1 MLDRGMKRPPVGGNI
16 LIWGSGIKRPLFIVC
31 VIILMVFG
39 IMNMAGVFS
48 SADDTKHAIGGA
60 LNIGSPV
67 MPAHSTGGTQRSS
80 YALATDQGIGAATD
94 QGIGAALKK
103 VREMWERRL
112 FEIFPE
118 PEGGVLCDLLLG
130 DKKAISGE
138 IKDLYTRNGIAHILS
153 ISGLHISILGLGLY
167 SLLRRTGMPIWVCA
181 LASGIFLIL
190 YGILTGM
197 SVSGRRSIYMFILK
211 LMADSVG
218 RTVDKPTSFALVAV
232 LVLIPDPSIMA
243 ECSFLL
249 SFGSAAGIYFL
260 SPLFTKQFDALLNKS
275 DKIALW
281 RRTHK
286 NTKLYSALQWLQN
299 SLIMSLSVTLTILP
313 VTLWFFY
320 EYPVWSILLNLIV
333 LPLMTLLVVSAFL
346 AMLIPGTGLLGTP
359 AYLILRFFER
369 VCSLFDK
376 LPFHSWN
383 PGRPQILFIIIY
395 YSVWMSVVL
404 SPIIMKRLQM
414 KKNVVASTNL
424 SGKVIYPSAK
434 KKLFELCKPCRFLDR
449 FMLFFHHKANS
460 VTFYRLLITMLFLC
474 PLMFVWP
481 KLPGNTLIVMDV
493 GQGDGLIYYS
503 DARDVYLFDGG
514 SSSNN
519 KVGRYVIKDSLKRFG
534 LSHIDAAFVSHPD
547 TDHCSGLIEIME
559 NRDVWGFKID
569 AVILPGCVEDEMNYD
584 VMNSRGA
591 YRGNAN
597 TESIYDVSGLG
608 LHNFYIIRE
617 LAESDQFK
625 NKINVSYVC
634 KGDTWKSGANSFYCL
649 HPSKDFHAADPNEMS
664 ECFLVEFAG
673 IDGPDL
679 LLTGDIQGAG
689 EAALKEA
696 LKDMLSEGVT
706 SPSSNRCLRSLHSRD
721 MPSEG
726 VMCTDSPGSKAYIP
740 SERITIL
747 KVAHHGSKYS
757 TPASF
762 LQLTEPQIAIISA
775 GRKNRYGHP
784 HTEVIERLGECN
796 TNILNTQELGS
807 FLLTIKRDRI
817 TCRCF

>member
-1 MLDRGMKRPPVGGNI
+1 
-16 LIWGSGIKRPLFIVC
+16 
-31 VIILMVFG
+31 
-39 IMNMAGVFS
+39 
-48 SADDTKHAIGGA
+48 
-60 LNIGSPV
+60 
-67 MPAHSTGGTQRSS
+67 
-80 YALATDQGIGAATD
+80 
-94 QGIGAALKK
+94 
-103 VREMWERRL
+103 
-112 FEIFPE
+112 
-118 PEGGVLCDLLLG
+118 
-130 DKKAISGE
+130 
-138 IKDLYTRNGIAHILS
+138 
-153 ISGLHISILGLGLY
+153 
-167 SLLRRTGMPIWVCA
+167 MPIWACA
-181 LASGIFLIL
+181 LASGVFLIL

-197 SVSGRRSIYMFILK
+197 SVSARRSIYMFILK

-260 SPLFTKQFDALLNKS
+260 SPLFTKKFDALLNKS

-286 NTKLYSALQWLQN
+286 NTKLFSALQWLQN

-395 YSVWMSVVL
+395 YSVWMAVVL
-404 SPIIMKRLQM
+404 SPIIMKRL
-414 KKNVVASTNL
+414 
-424 SGKVIYPSAK
+424 
-434 KKLFELCKPCRFLDR
+434 
-449 FMLFFHHKANS
+449 HKANP
-460 VTFYRLLITMLFLC
+460 VNFYRLLITLLFLC

-493 GQGDGLIYYS
+493 GQGDGLIYYT

-569 AVILPGCVEDEMNYD
+569 AVILPGCVEYE
-584 VMNSRGA
+584 MNSRGA
-591 YRGNAN
+591 YRENAN
-597 TESIYDVSGLG
+597 TENIYYVSGLS
-608 LHNFYIIRE
+608 LHNFYVIRE

-625 NKINVSYVC
+625 NKINVSYIC

-673 IDGPDL
+673 IEGPDL

-689 EAALKEA
+689 EAAFTET

-726 VMCTDSPGSKAYIP
+726 VMCTDSPGSKAHIP

-796 TNILNTQELGS
+796 TSILNTQELGS
-807 FLLTIKRDRI
+807 FLLTIRRSKI
-817 TCRCF
+817 ICKIM

>member
-1 MLDRGMKRPPVGGNI
+1 MKRPPVGGNI
-16 LIWGSGIKRPLFIVC
+16 LIWGLGIKRPLFVVC
-31 VIILMVFG
+31 IIILIVFG
-39 IMNMAGVFS
+39 IMNMAGGFE
-48 SADDTKHAIGGA
+48 SADEIKQGTGA
-60 LNIGSPV
+60 
-67 MPAHSTGGTQRSS
+67 AQSS
-80 YALATDQGIGAATD
+80 SSVPATD

-181 LASGIFLIL
+181 LASGVFLIL
-190 YGILTGM
+190 YGIMTGM
-197 SVSGRRSIYMFILK
+197 SVSARRSIYMFILN
-211 LMADSVG
+211 LMADSIG

-260 SPLFTKQFDALLNKS
+260 SPIFTKQFDALLNKS
-275 DKIALW
+275 DKIALC

-369 VCSLFDK
+369 VCSIFDK

-383 PGRPQILFIIIY
+383 PGRPQVLFIIIY
-395 YSVWMSVVL
+395 YSLWLAVVL
-404 SPIIMKRLQM
+404 SPIITKRLQM
-414 KKNVVASTNL
+414 KRNVVASTNL

-434 KKLFELCKPCRFLDR
+434 NKLFELCKPYRFLDR
-449 FMLFFHHKANS
+449 IMRFLYHKADL
-460 VTFYRLLITMLFLC
+460 VTVSHLLITLLLLC
-474 PLMFVWP
+474 PLIFAFP

-493 GQGDGLIYYS
+493 GQGDGLIYYT

-547 TDHCSGLIEIME
+547 TDHCSGLIEIMT

-569 AVILPGCVEDEMNYD
+569 AVILPGCVEDEMN
-584 VMNSRGA
+584 
-591 YRGNAN
+591 
-597 TESIYDVSGLG
+597 SGDLG
-608 LHNFYIIRE
+608 LHNFYVIRE

-649 HPSKDFHAADPNEMS
+649 HPSKDFNAADPNEMS

-673 IDGPDL
+673 FDGPDL

-689 EAALKEA
+689 EAAFTEA

-726 VMCTDSPGSKAYIP
+726 VMCTDSPGSKAHIP

-757 TPASF
+757 TPKGF
-762 LQLTEPQIAIISA
+762 LELTTPQIAIISA

-784 HTEVIERLGECN
+784 HQEVLDRLEEFS
-796 TNILNTQELGS
+796 TSILNTKELGS
-807 FLLTIKRDRI
+807 FLLTIRRSKI
-817 TCRCF
+817 ICKIL

>member
-1 MLDRGMKRPPVGGNI
+1 MKKPPVGGNI
-16 LIWGSGIKRPLFIVC
+16 LIWGLGIKRPLFIVC
-31 VIILMVFG
+31 IIILIVFG
-39 IMNMAGVFS
+39 IMNMAGVFL
-48 SADDTKHAIGGA
+48 SADDTKHAIGGT

-67 MPAHSTGGTQRSS
+67 IPAHSIGGTQSS
-80 YALATDQGIGAATD
+80 SSAPAPD

-103 VREMWERRL
+103 VREMWELRL

-181 LASGIFLIL
+181 LASGIFLIM

-197 SVSGRRSIYMFILK
+197 SVSARRSIYMFILK

-218 RTVDKPTSFALVAV
+218 RTVGKPTSFALVAV
-232 LVLIPDPSIMA
+232 LVLAPDPSLMA

-260 SPLFTKQFDALLNKS
+260 SPLFTKKFDALLNKS

-286 NTKLYSALQWLQN
+286 NTKFYSALQWLQN
-299 SLIMSLSVTLTILP
+299 SLTMSLSVTLTILP

-369 VCSLFDK
+369 ICSLFDK

-395 YSVWMSVVL
+395 YSVWMAVVL

-414 KKNVVASTNL
+414 KRNGVNYAS
-424 SGKVIYPSAK
+424 
-434 KKLFELCKPCRFLDR
+434 F
-449 FMLFFHHKANS
+449 
-460 VTFYRLLITMLFLC
+460 LITLLLLC
-474 PLMFVWP
+474 PLIFAFP
-481 KLPGNTLIVMDV
+481 KLPKNTLIVMDV
-493 GQGDGLIYYS
+493 GQGDGLIYYT

-569 AVILPGCVEDEMNYD
+569 AVILPGCVEDEMN
-584 VMNSRGA
+584 
-591 YRGNAN
+591 
-597 TESIYDVSGLG
+597 SGDLG
-608 LHNFYIIRE
+608 LHNFYVIRE

-689 EAALKEA
+689 ETAFTEA
-696 LKDMLSEGVT
+696 LKSMLAEGVT
-706 SPSSNRCLRSLHSRD
+706 SPNSNRCLRSLHSRD
-721 MPSEG
+721 MLSEG
-726 VMCTDSPGSKAYIP
+726 VMCTDSPASKAHIP

>member
-1 MLDRGMKRPPVGGNI
+1 MQ
-16 LIWGSGIKRPLFIVC
+16 
-31 VIILMVFG
+31 
-39 IMNMAGVFS
+39 A
-48 SADDTKHAIGGA
+48 
-60 LNIGSPV
+60 
-67 MPAHSTGGTQRSS
+67 
-80 YALATDQGIGAATD
+80 
-94 QGIGAALKK
+94 
-103 VREMWERRL
+103 
-112 FEIFPE
+112 
-118 PEGGVLCDLLLG
+118 
-130 DKKAISGE
+130 
-138 IKDLYTRNGIAHILS
+138 
-153 ISGLHISILGLGLY
+153 GLHISILGLGLY

-181 LASGIFLIL
+181 LASGIFLIM

-197 SVSGRRSIYMFILK
+197 SVSARRSIYMFILK

-232 LVLIPDPSIMA
+232 LVLAPDPSLMA

-260 SPLFTKQFDALLNKS
+260 SPLFTKKFDALLNKS

-286 NTKLYSALQWLQN
+286 NTKFYSALQWLQN

-369 VCSLFDK
+369 ICSLFDK

-395 YSVWMSVVL
+395 YSVWMAVVL
-404 SPIIMKRLQM
+404 SPIIMKKVQL
-414 KKNVVASTNL
+414 KKNSFTSKGL
-424 SGKVIYPSAK
+424 FGKWIYPTAK
-434 KKLFELCKPCRFLDR
+434 KKLFELCKPYRFLDR
-449 FMLFFHHKANS
+449 VMLFFHHKANLI
-460 VTFYRLLITMLFLC
+460 TFYRLLITLLFLC
-474 PLMFVWP
+474 PLMFMWP

-493 GQGDGLIYYS
+493 GQGDGLIYYT

-519 KVGRYVIKDSLKRFG
+519 AVGRYVIKDSLKRFG

-547 TDHCSGLIEIME
+547 TDHCSGLIEIMT

-569 AVILPGCVEDEMNYD
+569 AVILPGCVEDEMKGKSMNDEEKNDEETYLEEMNYEKMNYD
-584 VMNSRGA
+584 VMNYDGMNSRGA
-591 YRGNAN
+591 YRKNAN
-597 TESIYDVSGLG
+597 TENIYDVSGLG
-608 LHNFYIIRE
+608 LHNFYAIRE

-625 NKINVSYVC
+625 KTINVSYVC
-634 KGDTWKSGANSFYCL
+634 KGDTWNSGANSFYCL

-664 ECFLVEFAG
+664 ECFFIEFAG
-673 IDGPDL
+673 VGGHCL

-689 EAALKEA
+689 EAAFTEA

-706 SPSSNRCLRSLHSRD
+706 SPSCNRCRRSLHSRD

-726 VMCTDSPGSKAYIP
+726 VMCTDSPGSKAHIP
-740 SERITIL
+740 SGGITIL

-757 TPASF
+757 TPTSF
-762 LQLTEPQIAIISA
+762 LELTKPQIAIISA
-775 GRKNRYGHP
+775 GRRNRYGHP
-784 HTEVIERLGECN
+784 HQEVLERLKEFDA
-796 TNILNTQELGS
+796 NILNTQELGS